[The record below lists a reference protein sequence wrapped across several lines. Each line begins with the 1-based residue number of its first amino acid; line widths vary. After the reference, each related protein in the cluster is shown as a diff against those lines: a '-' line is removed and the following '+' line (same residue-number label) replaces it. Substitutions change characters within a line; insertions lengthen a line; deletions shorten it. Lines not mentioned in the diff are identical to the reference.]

1 MKLTGKLKTRIESA
15 PTKEEKRE
23 AIKQTGMLLSNGDL
37 DQVAGG
43 GDPKRYICKVPKPD
57 PNNPFFCR
65 ECGFSVL

>member
-1 MKLTGKLKTRIESA
+1 MKLTDKLKTQVDNA
-15 PTKEEKRE
+15 PTMEEKKDT
-23 AIKQTGMLLSNGDL
+23 IKKAGMLLSDDEL

-43 GDPKRYICKVPKPD
+43 GGPQKCICKVPKPD